1 MAAFINYLGAARKI
15 LPTAILTVLVG
26 MVGQAALQAQHSPF
40 AGTLTRLP
48 EHPRF
53 TVAAAGKHKEGR
65 IFVRRTLHWSA
76 NHALQARIL
85 YSRPKPKPGS
95 YGEPESRVEI
105 RTAHGRLVAATD
117 YFSDMDRD
125 TDGSTVRKA
134 AWTADGR
141 FFVYITGSSGGHSPW
156 HHPIFFYSRQRHRF
170 YSLDHFLGTLGSGDG
185 AVTGSFQLR
194 NPCTVIT
201 RGRFYKNY
209 PGIKTRNVSD
219 SSGEKILTINLQRIE
234 RHLSR
239 SVEDHFFQP

>member
-1 MAAFINYLGAARKI
+1 MLVAALTPFSGILGRA
-15 LPTAILTVLVG
+15 G
-26 MVGQAALQAQHSPF
+26 LQAQHSPL
-40 AGTLTRLP
+40 AATLTRLP
-48 EHPRF
+48 EHPRSA
-53 TVAAAGKHKEGR
+53 VAAAGKHKER
-65 IFVRRTLHWSA
+65 RVLVRRTLHWSA
-76 NHALQARIL
+76 DHALQARIL
-85 YSRPKPKPGS
+85 YSTPKPKHRS

-105 RTAHGRLVAATD
+105 RAAHGRLVAATD
-117 YFSDMDRD
+117 YFYDMDRD
-125 TDGSTVRKA
+125 TDGSTVWKA

-170 YSLDHFLGTLGSGDG
+170 YSLDHFLGTLGGGSGYS
-185 AVTGSFQLR
+185 AITGSFQLR
-194 NPCTVIT
+194 KPCTVIT

-209 PGIKTRNVSD
+209 PGIQTRNVSD